1 MEYLGGGSALDL
13 VRCRPKQWAACQG
26 QDQTK
31 GCYGVVPPVSL
42 DSFPTLSWCI
52 VSQEPTKP
60 K

>member
-31 GCYGVVPPVSL
+31 ESMG
-42 DSFPTLSWCI
+42 LSHLC
-52 VSQEPTKP
+52 P
-60 K
+60 